1 MFVVRQNNDKCKQS
15 CILLVSLAAA
25 RARVTQCS
33 QPPRVGV
40 GEGAGGGSLRDSGLS
55 GCEGH

>member
-1 MFVVRQNNDKCKQS
+1 MFVVRQNNDECNQS

-40 GEGAGGGSLRDSGLS
+40 GGGGALRDSDPS
-55 GCEGH
+55 VCEGD